1 MQKTQNI
8 LAAVPPTDAA
18 LSQALS
24 QRGEEFLA
32 VDRPAFDH
40 ARDHQHIRQDA

>member
-8 LAAVPPTDAA
+8 FATEPPTDAA
-18 LSQALS
+18 LSHTLP

-32 VDRPAFDH
+32 VDRPAFEH